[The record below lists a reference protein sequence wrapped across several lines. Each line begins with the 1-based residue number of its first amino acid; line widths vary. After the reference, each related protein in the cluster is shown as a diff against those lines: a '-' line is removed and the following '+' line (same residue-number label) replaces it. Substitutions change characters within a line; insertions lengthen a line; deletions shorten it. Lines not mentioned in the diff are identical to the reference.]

1 MASPSGAGD
10 APLNALRATLV
21 AAHAA
26 TLRRAGADGGDDARS
41 SGAVVAATVRPG
53 DMAEADT
60 ERELANDG
68 LGDLRAVEAVSV
80 AAAVAAAHDVLVQE
94 EATSGGVASNRASQV
109 DGREARDA
117 AHDDER
123 LAFNE
128 DIDFKGGASPG
139 CRPVSGSSL
148 KERGTMASDEAGTG
162 TKNKAAPAVASP
174 FREGDTKSK
183 GESGAASDEA
193 GTGIKRKATDSL
205 SNGDV
210 VHGKKVKVQREAAAG
225 AAVGATAAD
234 NDDDAGDITAHQIE
248 AAELALDKGYTAAQ
262 FEAAMKAVND
272 IGTVAAPLEAQ
283 LANLQAITIDER
295 TRAILMSSK
304 MHYAQKHLWRAAKAY
319 RAALRWA
326 AACDTALDAISG
338 EAEGVLPS
346 TAVSSKRKATPCLCK
361 LWSTSLTTEW
371 QAGSVLVGHAHE
383 AGATLRAAAIAT
395 DDGDADDD
403 VVVVGVT
410 LAGNRA
416 VFDPALNKAGSAG
429 KPEEDK
435 VRDAGKGV

>member
-1 MASPSGAGD
+1 MALPSGAGD
-10 APLNALRATLV
+10 APLNAFRATLV

-41 SGAVVAATVRPG
+41 SGAVDAATGRPG
-53 DMAEADT
+53 DMDEADT

-68 LGDLRAVEAVSV
+68 GGDLRAVEGVSV

-94 EATSGGVASNRASQV
+94 EATSGGVASNKASQV

-128 DIDFKGGASPG
+128 AIDVKGGASPG
-139 CRPVSGSSL
+139 CSPVSGSSL
-148 KERGTMASDEAGTG
+148 KERGATASGEAGTR
-162 TKNKAAPAVASP
+162 TKNKAAPAVSIP
-174 FREGDTKSK
+174 VCEGDTKSK
-183 GESGAASDEA
+183 GESAAALDEA
-193 GTGIKRKATDSL
+193 GTGTKPKAADGL

-210 VHGKKVKVQREAAAG
+210 VHGKKVKVQRETAAG

-234 NDDDAGDITAHQIE
+234 NDDDAGDITAQQVK

-283 LANLQAITIDER
+283 LANLQAITFDER

-346 TAVSSKRKATPCLCK
+346 TAVASTRKATPCLCK
-361 LWSTSLTTEW
+361 LCSTSLTTEW

-383 AGATLRAAAIAT
+383 AGAALRAAAIAT

-416 VFDPALNKAGSAG
+416 VFDPALNKAGRAG